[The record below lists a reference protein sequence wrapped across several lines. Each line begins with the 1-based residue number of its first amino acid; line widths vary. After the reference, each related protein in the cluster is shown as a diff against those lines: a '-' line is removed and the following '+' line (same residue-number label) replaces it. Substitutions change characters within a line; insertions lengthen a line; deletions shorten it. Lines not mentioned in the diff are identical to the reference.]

1 MFISSKCGTI
11 LAYHRV
17 CDLFTT
23 TEAQYSH
30 SQPRYGHR
38 SSKVGFLDMKSREYQ
53 PGEIIIQEGEMS
65 RDLFL
70 LTDGVAQVSKKIA
83 SKSILLSEIEP
94 PQVFGELAFYTGIPR
109 TATVRAKT
117 KVEVV
122 IFRFDI
128 LKDQIASLP
137 TWIKRTLD
145 TLINRIK
152 SCDKRIIEL
161 EGEIL
166 KLKGK

>member
-1 MFISSKCGTI
+1 
-11 LAYHRV
+11 
-17 CDLFTT
+17 
-23 TEAQYSH
+23 
-30 SQPRYGHR
+30 
-38 SSKVGFLDMKSREYQ
+38 MKSRTYK
-53 PGEIIIQEGEMS
+53 PGEIIIQEGETS

-70 LTDGVAQVSKKIA
+70 LAEGVAEVSKKIA
-83 SKSILLSEIEP
+83 SKSTILSEIEP

-122 IFRFDI
+122 IFRYEI
-128 LKDQIASLP
+128 LKDQIAELP

-152 SCDKRIIEL
+152 SSDKRIIEL

-166 KLKGK
+166 KLKSK

>member
-1 MFISSKCGTI
+1 
-11 LAYHRV
+11 
-17 CDLFTT
+17 
-23 TEAQYSH
+23 
-30 SQPRYGHR
+30 
-38 SSKVGFLDMKSREYQ
+38 MKSRKYQ
-53 PGEIIIQEGEMS
+53 PGEIIIQEGETS

-70 LTDGVAQVSKKIA
+70 LAEGVAEVSRKIQD
-83 SKSILLSEIEP
+83 KSIILSEIEP
-94 PQVFGELAFYTGIPR
+94 PQVFGELAFYSGFPR
-109 TATVRAKT
+109 MATVRAKT

-122 IFRFDI
+122 IFRYEI
-128 LKDQIASLP
+128 LKDQIAELP